1 MNGKLV
7 MILTLSV
14 SIMAYGSQALSQENV
29 ESLRGKTAIEE
40 TSATPESKRWEPD
53 SRPIARDFIQQPP
66 LIPHTTKGYQINL
79 KFNKCLT
86 CHSWANYEDSGATK
100 ISLTHFKDRD
110 GIERDN
116 VSAGRYFCTQCH
128 VEQRAV
134 DPLVENEFEPVK
146 VLQ

>member
-7 MILTLSV
+7 MILALSI
-14 SIMAYGSQALSQENV
+14 SMMAYTSQVLSQENV
-29 ESLRGKTAIEE
+29 ESLRGITAIEE
-40 TSATPESKRWEPD
+40 TSATPESKRWKPD
-53 SRPIARDFIQQPP
+53 SKPIARDFIQQPP
-66 LIPHTTKGYQINL
+66 LIPHSTKGYQINL

-110 GIERDN
+110 GVEHDN

-128 VEQRAV
+128 IEQRDV
-134 DPLVENEFEPVK
+134 EPLVENEFEPVK